1 MVHLEEHVL
10 ETFILALMENGRES
24 HGKTLISW
32 KTLIKNIN
40 AQIMLMLINMAWKC
54 GTLLKFLKDNGC
66 IKILKGK
73 RSLDD
78 ERQINRWK
86 RIVIRFKGKLVKMIK
101 DAVINLDGY
110 SISPKIREM
119 LLHWG
124 YESKEKDF
132 FINST
137 N

>member
-1 MVHLEEHVL
+1 
-10 ETFILALMENGRES
+10 
-24 HGKTLISW
+24 
-32 KTLIKNIN
+32 
-40 AQIMLMLINMAWKC
+40 MAWKC
-54 GTLLKFLKDNGC
+54 GTLSKFLKDNGY

-86 RIVIRFKGKLVKMIK
+86 RIVIRFKGKLDKMIK

-110 SISPKIREM
+110 SISPKIREI